1 MIINS
6 NELTKKIRDQ
16 IKEESNSIIIVS
28 AFCKLEALRYIE
40 SNINPDIKEKKN
52 IITMEIRGYKS

>member
-6 NELTKKIRDQ
+6 NELTKKIRDK

-28 AFCKLEALRYIE
+28 AFCKLEALRFIE

>member
-28 AFCKLEALRYIE
+28 AFCKLEALRFIE

>member
-16 IKEESNSIIIVS
+16 IKEERNSIIIVS
-28 AFCKLEALRYIE
+28 AFCKLEALRFIE

>member
-28 AFCKLEALRYIE
+28 AFCKLEALRFIE
-40 SNINPDIKEKKN
+40 SNINPDIMEKKN

>member
-1 MIINS
+1 MIIKS
-6 NELTKKIRDQ
+6 NELIEKIIEQ
-16 IKEESNSIIIVS
+16 VKEESNSIIIVS
-28 AFCKLEALRYIE
+28 AFCKLEALRFIE